1 MARGG
6 YRPGAGRKP
15 NPNKPKTV
23 AAPKLRQDI
32 PQITAPAEPK
42 KAMPIDAAAWATLL
56 PQIEE
61 LSRRYGARKSEQAR
75 RWEVP
80 KFPDMAMPKDEQL
93 HLAMDAEL
101 KEVFSYGNNA
111 MVAGGGF
118 GALAGEGLLFL
129 GYTYLAELAQRP
141 EYRVIAE
148 TIADDSTRKWIDF
161 DVTGDKKQNEEDAAK
176 DPAGFAERMADPDER
191 QKRVKNAGK
200 LDRIKELKDDQLRL
214 GVQQAFYQASRTDN
228 FFGRSHLFLDI
239 RTNGATAG
247 DPSPDPTEIVTD
259 IGDASF
265 GNTVSQSKVG
275 AAIGSFKA
283 IRLVEPMWAY
293 PILYNAN
300 DPLRADWYNPQ
311 QWYVMGKEI
320 HQSRLLT
327 FVGHPVPDILKPAYA
342 FGGLA
347 LSQMVKPYVD
357 IWLQTRQSV
366 AEMIKAYS
374 VMVLGTD
381 LSQLMTPSGQA
392 ALLARIALFNIM
404 RDNQGLF
411 VHNKETEEFKNVSAA
426 LSGLDHLQ
434 AQAQEH
440 MASVARIPLVKLTGI
455 SPSGLNATSE
465 FEIEVYDDTIEAY
478 QERFH
483 QPKLQRVV
491 NFQMLSLW
499 GEVDPE
505 ITIRFNPLRQVSES
519 EKGEQQAKKADMHE
533 KFVNMGAIA
542 PGEVRRAIV
551 DDEDMPYADL
561 GLDPEDLPEPPA
573 EEGLLSGK
581 GGKGG
586 EQGQGG
592 FNVEHVDEGAQDAAP
607 IAAGV
612 IFKDQEGRVLLVRR
626 SMQEANYKG
635 HWALP
640 GGTADGSETAQQ
652 CAVRETLEEIGASI
666 SPDGLKEIDK
676 ITTPNGMVYTTFL
689 FNAREPFAARLNSE
703 HSAADWFHPH
713 ELPDPIHPA
722 VHRVL
727 TTKLGGGAG

>member
-1 MARGG
+1 MPRGG
-6 YRPGAGRKP
+6 RREGAGRKP
-15 NPNKPKTV
+15 NPNKPKTI
-23 AAPKLRQDI
+23 ATPKLRQDV
-32 PQITAPAEPK
+32 PQIATAVPASPK
-42 KAMPIDAAAWATLL
+42 KPTIDAATWAELL

-61 LSRRYGARKSEQAR
+61 ISRRYSTRKSEHAR
-75 RWEVP
+75 KWELP
-80 KFPDMAMPKDEQL
+80 KFPEMAMPKDKSL

-101 KEVFSYGNNA
+101 KEVISYGNATTFGNR
-111 MVAGGGF
+111 F
-118 GALAGEGLLFL
+118 GAVAGEGLLFL

-161 DVTGDKKQNEEDAAK
+161 DVTGDKKQNEEEAAK

-228 FFGRSHLFLDI
+228 FFGRAHLFLDV
-239 RTNGATAG
+239 RTTAASLS
-247 DPSPDPTEIVTD
+247 DPSPDAIEIQTD

-265 GNTVSQSKVG
+265 TNETSVSKVPT
-275 AAIGSFKA
+275 GSFKA
-283 IRLVEPMWAY
+283 IRLVEPMWSY

-320 HQSRLLT
+320 NQSRLMT

-342 FGGLA
+342 FGGLS

-366 AEMIKAYS
+366 AEMIKAFS

-381 LSQLMTPSGQA
+381 LSQLMEPGGQA
-392 ALLARIALFNIM
+392 SMLARIALFNIM

-411 VHNKETEEFKNVSAA
+411 VTNEETEEFKNVSASLA
-426 LSGLDHLQ
+426 GLDHLQ
-434 AQAQEH
+434 AQSQEH

-478 QERFH
+478 QKRFH

-491 NFQMLSLW
+491 NFEMLSLW
-499 GEVDPE
+499 GEIDPE
-505 ITIRFNPLRQVSES
+505 ITIRFNPLRQVTQA
-519 EKGEQQAKKADMHE
+519 EKGDKLKAEAEAHE
-533 KFVNMGAIA
+533 KYINMGAIA
-542 PGEVRRAIV
+542 PEEVRKVII
-551 DDEDMPYADL
+551 ED
-561 GLDPEDLPEPPA
+561 EDLPYGDLDPDELPPPPA

-586 EQGQGG
+586 DQEQGG
-592 FNVEHVDEGAQDAAP
+592 FNVEHAEEGGAQDAAP

-612 IFKDQEGRVLLVRR
+612 LFKDPEGRVLLVRR
-626 SMQEANYKG
+626 SMQEANYRG

-676 ITTPNGMVYTTFL
+676 VTTPNGMVYTTFL

-703 HSAADWFHPH
+703 HSAADWFHPS

-727 TTKLGGGAG
+727 TTKLGGGTGSV